1 MNADSKI
8 LHRILANRNQQY
20 TLYVMRMALT
30 SVVFFLLRS
39 QSHRIIRKASAKS

>member
-20 TLYVMRMALT
+20 TLYVMRMALY
-30 SVVFFLLRS
+30 LCGLPP
-39 QSHRIIRKASAKS
+39 QKSEPQNNKKSIS